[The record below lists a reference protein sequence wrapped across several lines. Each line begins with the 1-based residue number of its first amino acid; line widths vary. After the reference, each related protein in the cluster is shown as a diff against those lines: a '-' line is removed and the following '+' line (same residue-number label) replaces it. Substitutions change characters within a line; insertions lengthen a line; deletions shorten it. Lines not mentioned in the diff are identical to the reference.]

1 MVSQSCTLTR
11 RLFCVGAILVYSATL
26 AVGQVAGGLTE
37 TTNTRL
43 GGNNY
48 IVGTVYSPEGTPI
61 NTRMRIK
68 LASPEWGEILAMT
81 DDRGRFVFSSVGSG
95 VYTIII
101 DREEGYESVSREV
114 EIIRSRSTVPETY
127 TVSIRLR
134 LAENKKPKTGPP
146 AVVSASN
153 AGVPKPALDHY
164 ENASKLAREKDYKG
178 AIKELKL
185 AVSEYPAFVNAH
197 NQMGVLYLR
206 LDDVDHA
213 DEAFKAALKINPD
226 AYEPLLN
233 RGISLY
239 RLAKFKDAE
248 TTFRKTLKVKADS
261 AVSYYYLGRTLNKLG
276 RNEDAEKAFL
286 TCLKMSPDDFK
297 EAHRLLAA
305 IYLDRGALPRVVEE
319 LEAYL
324 KVVPT
329 APDAENL
336 RQVIEQSKRAIGR
349 Q

>member
-1 MVSQSCTLTR
+1 MVSQTCTLTR
-11 RLFCVGAILVYSATL
+11 RLFFVGAILVYSATL
-26 AVGQVAGGLTE
+26 AMGQVAGGMTE
-37 TTNTRL
+37 TTSTRH

-48 IVGTVYSPEGTPI
+48 IVGTVYSPDGTPI

-68 LASPEWGEILAMT
+68 LASPEWGEILATT
-81 DDRGRFVFSSVGSG
+81 DDRGRFVFSEVGSG

-101 DREEGYESVSREV
+101 DREEGYEPVSREV
-114 EIIRSRSTVPETY
+114 EITKARNFVPETY
-127 TVSIRLR
+127 SVSIRLR
-134 LAENKKPKTGPP
+134 IAEIKKPKTAPG
-146 AVVSASN
+146 VISASN

-185 AVSEYPAFVNAH
+185 AVTEYPAFVNAH

-206 LDDVDHA
+206 LDEVDHA
-213 DEAFKAALKINPD
+213 DEAFKAALKINPE
-226 AYEPLLN
+226 AFEPLLN

-239 RLAKFKDAE
+239 RLTKFKDAE

-319 LEAYL
+319 LEVYL

>member
-1 MVSQSCTLTR
+1 MLSQTCTLTR
-11 RLFCVGAILVYSATL
+11 RLFSVAAILVCSAALTM
-26 AVGQVAGGLTE
+26 GQIAGGLTE

-48 IVGTVYSPEGTPI
+48 IAGTVYSPDGVPI

-68 LASPEWGEILAMT
+68 LTSPEWGDILATT
-81 DDRGRFVFSSVGSG
+81 DDRGKFVFSGVGSG
-95 VYTIII
+95 VYAIVI
-101 DREEGYESVSREV
+101 DREKEYEPVSQDV
-114 EIIRSRSTVPETY
+114 EIVRSRSTVPETY
-127 TVSIRLR
+127 FVSIRLR
-134 LAENKKPKTGPP
+134 PVEEKKSKTGP
-146 AVVSASN
+146 AVISAAN

-164 ENASKLAREKDYKG
+164 DKASKLAREKDYKT
-178 AIKELKL
+178 AIRELKL
-185 AVSEYPAFVNAH
+185 AVSEYPSFVSAH

-206 LDDVDHA
+206 LNEIDEA
-213 DEAFKAALKINPD
+213 DGAFKAALKINPE

-239 RLAKFKDAE
+239 RLGKFKNAE
-248 TTFRKTLKVKADS
+248 SMFRDSLKIKADS
-261 AVSYYYLGRTLNKLG
+261 SVSYYYLGRTLNKLG
-276 RNEDAEKAFL
+276 RNEDAETAFL

-305 IYLDRGALPRVVEE
+305 IYLDRGALPRVIEE
-319 LEAYL
+319 LESYL
-324 KVVPT
+324 KAVPT

-336 RQVIEQSKRAIGR
+336 RQVIDQSKRSLGR

>member
-1 MVSQSCTLTR
+1 MVSQTCTLTR
-11 RLFCVGAILVYSATL
+11 RLLFVGAIFVCSAVLTM
-26 AVGQVAGGLTE
+26 GQIAGGLNE

-48 IVGTVYSPEGTPI
+48 IVGTVYTPDGVPI

-68 LASPEWGEILAMT
+68 LTSPEWGDTLATT
-81 DDRGRFVFSSVGSG
+81 DERGKFVFSGVPSG
-95 VYTIII
+95 VYTIVI
-101 DREEGYESVSREV
+101 DREKEYEPVSQEV
-114 EIIRSRSTVPETY
+114 DIVRDRSTVPETY
-127 TVSIRLR
+127 FVSIRLR
-134 LAENKKPKTGPP
+134 AVEEKKVKNGP
-146 AVVSASN
+146 AVISAAN
-153 AGVPKPALDHY
+153 AGVPKAALDHY
-164 ENASKLAREKDYKG
+164 EKASKLAHEKDYKG
-178 AIKELKL
+178 AIKELKE
-185 AVSEYPAFVNAH
+185 AVAEYPQFVSAH
-197 NQMGVLYLR
+197 NQLGVLYLR
-206 LDDVDHA
+206 LNEFDHA
-213 DEAFKAALKINPD
+213 DAAFKAALKINPE

-239 RLAKFKDAE
+239 RLGKFKDAE
-248 TTFRKTLKVKADS
+248 ASFRATLKVKADS

-276 RNEDAEKAFL
+276 RNEDAEAALL
-286 TCLKMSPDDFK
+286 TCLKLTPDDFK

-324 KVVPT
+324 KVVPA

>member
-1 MVSQSCTLTR
+1 MVSQTCTLTR
-11 RLFCVGAILVYSATL
+11 RLFFMGAIFVCSA
-26 AVGQVAGGLTE
+26 AVGMGQIAGGLTE

-48 IVGTVYSPEGTPI
+48 IVGTVYAPDGVPI

-68 LASPEWGEILAMT
+68 LTSPEWGDILATT
-81 DDRGRFVFSSVGSG
+81 DERGRFVFSGVGSG
-95 VYTIII
+95 VYTIVI
-101 DREEGYESVSREV
+101 DREKEYEPVAEQV
-114 EIIRSRSTVPETY
+114 EIIRNRSTVPETY
-127 TVSIRLR
+127 NVSIRLR
-134 LAENKKPKTGPP
+134 EVEEKKPRNGP
-146 AVVSASN
+146 AVINAAN
-153 AGVPKPALDHY
+153 AGVPKAALDHY
-164 ENASKLAREKDYKG
+164 QSAGKLAHEKDYKG
-178 AIKELKL
+178 AIKELKQ
-185 AVSEYPAFVNAH
+185 AVDEYPAYVSAL

-206 LDDVDHA
+206 LNEVDQA
-213 DEAFKAALKINPD
+213 DNAFKAALKIDPQ
-226 AYEPLLN
+226 AYEPMLN

-239 RLAKFKDAE
+239 RLGKFKDAE
-248 TTFRKTLKVKADS
+248 TTFRNTLKVKADS

-286 TCLKMSPDDFK
+286 TCLNMSPNDFQ

-336 RQVIEQSKRAIGR
+336 RNVIEQSKRAIGR

>member
-1 MVSQSCTLTR
+1 MVSQTCTLTR
-11 RLFCVGAILVYSATL
+11 RLFFVGAIFVCSAALTM
-26 AVGQVAGGLTE
+26 GQIAGGLNE

-43 GGNNY
+43 GGNNF

-61 NTRMRIK
+61 NTRMR
-68 LASPEWGEILAMT
+68 LRLTSPTWGDIIANT
-81 DDRGRFVFSSVGSG
+81 DDRGRFVFSGVGSG
-95 VYTIII
+95 TYTITI
-101 DREEGYESVSREV
+101 DEKEYQPVSQQVDIVRD
-114 EIIRSRSTVPETY
+114 RATVPETY
-127 TVSIRLR
+127 TVTIRLR
-134 LAENKKPKTGPP
+134 AMEDKKPRTGP
-146 AVVSASN
+146 AVISAAN
-153 AGVPKPALDHY
+153 AGVPKAAMDHY
-164 ENASKLAREKDYKG
+164 DNASKLAREKDYKG

-185 AVSEYPAFVNAH
+185 AVSEYPSFVNALTLIGILH
-197 NQMGVLYLR
+197 LR
-206 LDDVDHA
+206 LNEPDNA
-213 DEAFKAALKINPD
+213 DNAFKAALKINPE
-226 AYEPLLN
+226 AFEPLLN
-233 RGISLY
+233 RGIALY
-239 RLAKFKDAE
+239 RLGKFKDAE
-248 TTFRKTLKVKADS
+248 KLFRDALKVKADS
-261 AVSYYYLGRTLNKLG
+261 AVTYYYLGRALNKLN

-336 RQVIEQSKRAIGR
+336 RQVIEQSKRAMGR